1 MEEGLGCP
9 ADMLKYRTTVLQGQL
24 DAAQTMCGRFSL
36 SKPGA
41 APDRFGFVDFHETRP
56 TPRFNLARS
65 QLVLTVIEPLGR
77 SRSGQLFRWG
87 FT

>member
-1 MEEGLGCP
+1 V
-9 ADMLKYRTTVLQGQL
+9 RTFLAEQ
-24 DAAQTMCGRFSL
+24 AGR
-36 SKPGA
+36 P
-41 APDRFGFVDFHETRP
+41 PDRFGFVDFHETRP